1 MLVLELNHRIGEIP
15 PAIPRMVR
23 LVKPIEPVFIARRQ
37 RIPDFNLVCCITIR
51 RAIKPFARDVVEL
64 EALTIDRGE
73 VDGDCIEV
81 AFGKIVGD
89 IADVMGT

>member
-1 MLVLELNHRIGEIP
+1 
-15 PAIPRMVR
+15 MVR

-73 VDGDCIEV
+73 VDGDGIEV
-81 AFGKIVGD
+81 AFREIVGD
-89 IADVMGT
+89 IADVMGREK